1 MKLFSSLDFAKIK
14 PDEQSLIG
22 VGLLFK
28 MIPDYTAH
36 YICLKNDFFLFTL
49 DLLAWL
55 VEISYI
61 SVQKLYLG
69 WHMVRIYKS
78 ISVTLH
84 LET

>member
-36 YICLKNDFFLFTL
+36 YICLKNDFFCLLWISWPGLWRFLIFLFR
-49 DLLAWL
+49 
-55 VEISYI
+55 SYI
-61 SVQKLYLG
+61 LG
-69 WHMVRIYKS
+69 GIWLES
-78 ISVTLH
+78 INQ
-84 LET
+84 

>member
-36 YICLKNDFFLFTL
+36 YICLKNDFFFVYFGSLG
-49 DLLAWL
+49 LACGDFL
-55 VEISYI
+55 YFCSEAISRVAY
-61 SVQKLYLG
+61 G
-69 WHMVRIYKS
+69 
-78 ISVTLH
+78 
-84 LET
+84 